1 MHLNKDQDISIEWQE
16 LFPIVVACAIWF
28 PYFTGKR
35 IQFWCDNKSVVAIL
49 NSGRSRAP
57 RIMDLLRFLVVI
69 SMKHNFFI
77 RACHVP
83 GLSNEIA
90 DALSHFPG
98 SCSNSRANPLHHPAF
113 AHDPLKDEVTTYAN
127 WGLAWTTNRMYTSG
141 EKHFIQFCLM
151 NRLISNEGD
160 ILPASEGTLIYF
172 SSYLA
177 RKVKHSTIKLYLAAV
192 RNFHISCG
200 YGDPLLGK
208 LLLKKVLRGILRYQ
222 GHTRALRQ
230 PVTPRV
236 LLAIRPIL
244 LAWLGERD
252 FSMIWAA
259 FAFFCFLRCSE
270 FTYQGVSKFRP
281 QFDLSADCVLFH
293 PSLASPRQMSIILK
307 SSKTDVFREGHQLLI
322 TLLTLTTLRSVC
334 HSFIFSC
341 GVPSGPLFTFQSG
354 RCLTRSAVVHLLRD
368 AARSAGLPSKSLKGH
383 SFHIGAASTAVAAGL
398 PDWLIKVLD
407 RWSSDCYQ
415 LYIRTP
421 KNVLMS
427 AAPRMASIL
436 DS

>member
-1 MHLNKDQDISIEWQE
+1 
-16 LFPIVVACAIWF
+16 
-28 PYFTGKR
+28 
-35 IQFWCDNKSVVAIL
+35 
-49 NSGRSRAP
+49 
-57 RIMDLLRFLVVI
+57 
-69 SMKHNFFI
+69 
-77 RACHVP
+77 
-83 GLSNEIA
+83 
-90 DALSHFPG
+90 
-98 SCSNSRANPLHHPAF
+98 
-113 AHDPLKDEVTTYAN
+113 
-127 WGLAWTTNRMYTSG
+127 
-141 EKHFIQFCLM
+141 M

-192 RNFHISCG
+192 RNLHISCG

-259 FAFFCFLRCSE
+259 FTLAFFCFLRCSE

-293 PSLASPRQMSIILK
+293 PSLATPRQMSVILK
-307 SSKTDVFREGHQLLI
+307 SSKTDVFREGHRLLI
-322 TLLTLTTLRSVC
+322 ACSPSPLCAVSAMRSYFLAAC
-334 HSFIFSC
+334 
-341 GVPSGPLFTFQSG
+341 PRGPLFTFQSG
-354 RCLTRSAVVHLLRD
+354 RYLTRSAVVHLLRD

-383 SFHIGAASTAVAAGL
+383 SFRIGAASTAAAAGL
-398 PDWLIKVLD
+398 PDWLIKVLG

-427 AAPRMASIL
+427 AAPPMASIL